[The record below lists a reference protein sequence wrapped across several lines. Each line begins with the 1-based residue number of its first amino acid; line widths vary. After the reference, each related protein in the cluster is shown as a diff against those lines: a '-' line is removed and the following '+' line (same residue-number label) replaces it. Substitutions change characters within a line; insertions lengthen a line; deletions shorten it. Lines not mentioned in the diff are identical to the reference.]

1 MTTVAYLGPENTDT
15 HLAALQKF
23 GKRNRYLHEPTVD
36 DVFRLVER
44 RTAAFGVVPIENSLE
59 GPVTHTLDRFLDGK
73 NSPVRIAG
81 EFEFSIRHY
90 LITQPAVRL
99 PEVEVVYSHPQALA
113 QCRSWI
119 AAHLPRRVELA
130 ETNSTSEAV
139 NVVVHKG
146 RPRHAFSV
154 KHLAAIGR
162 KEAAEHYDLKATAIA
177 DSRLNKTRFLILSLR
192 EPAKARRS
200 KTSILFASK
209 DRPGALYDALGSFTR
224 ERINLTKIESRPR
237 QNEPWRYMFYVDFEG
252 HCQDLPSEAALMGL
266 LRHTSFIKLLGSY
279 PAATTPMP
287 ENGTRSDGSEE
298 VQPGAMGELLSEG
311 EESKKGESR

>member
-1 MTTVAYLGPENTDT
+1 MTHNEVRTTSYARPGDFDRIAIMTTVAYLGPENTNT

-44 RTAAFGVVPIENSLE
+44 RTAAVGVVPIENSLE

-119 AAHLPRRVELA
+119 AAHLPRRVALA

-154 KHLAAIGR
+154 KHIAAIGR
-162 KEAAEHYDLKATAIA
+162 KEAAEHYDLKATAIT

-192 EPAKARRS
+192 EPAKARRN

-209 DRPGALYDALGSFTR
+209 DRPGALYDALGSFMR
-224 ERINLTKIESRPR
+224 ERINLTKIESRPSKKKAWEYYFFIDFVGHKS
-237 QNEPWRYMFYVDFEG
+237 EPRVKR
-252 HCQDLPSEAALMGL
+252 ALQGLKQSTIL
-266 LRHTSFIKLLGSY
+266 LRVLGSY
-279 PAATTPMP
+279 PMAV
-287 ENGTRSDGSEE
+287 N
-298 VQPGAMGELLSEG
+298 
-311 EESKKGESR
+311 

>member
-1 MTTVAYLGPENTDT
+1 MTTIAYLGPENTNT
-15 HLAALQKF
+15 HLAALKKF

-44 RTAAFGVVPIENSLE
+44 KIAAFGVVPIENSLE

-81 EFEFSIRHY
+81 EFEFAIHHY

-146 RPRHAFSV
+146 RPRHAFPV

-192 EPAKARRS
+192 EPAKARRN

-224 ERINLTKIESRPR
+224 ERINLTKIESRPSKKKAWEYYFFIDFVGHKS
-237 QNEPWRYMFYVDFEG
+237 EPRVKR
-252 HCQDLPSEAALMGL
+252 ALQGLKQSTIL
-266 LRHTSFIKLLGSY
+266 LRVLGSY
-279 PAATTPMP
+279 PMAA
-287 ENGTRSDGSEE
+287 SS
-298 VQPGAMGELLSEG
+298 
-311 EESKKGESR
+311 